1 MGRNEGIAEIE
12 CGRLFDLAI
21 IGGGATGLGTAV
33 EAASRG
39 LATVLI
45 DQHDFCKGTSSRS
58 TKLIHGGVRYLA
70 QGNARL
76 VIGALTERGRLLE
89 NAGHVVGALP
99 LVVPFYRWWEAP
111 YYLAGLKLYD
121 ALAGRRGIG
130 NSVFLSREKALSS
143 VPNLSGNGLRGGIL
157 FYDGQFDDARLA
169 VSLARTAANFGA
181 KLLNYVKALGLE
193 KDGVRLRGIACRD
206 ELTGRRFEIRAK
218 GVVNA
223 TGVFADEVRR
233 MDDPA
238 APRMIEASQGSHL
251 VLSREFL
258 PSDCGILV
266 PKTDDGRV
274 LFAIPW
280 HERVLAGTTDLK
292 VNHPELEP
300 RPLADEVD
308 FILRH
313 LSRYLARAPHR
324 SDILSM
330 FAGLR
335 PLIKGGEGT
344 ATKALSRDHSVIVS
358 TSGLVSVL
366 GGKWTT
372 YRKMGEDAVDRV
384 SEVAGLSPT
393 PSQTSE
399 LKLCGAT
406 GNGDSPRGGR
416 VFGRDESAIACLIE
430 KEPDLGRP
438 LAEGLPYTRA
448 DVVWAA
454 RSEWALTVEDVLA
467 RRTRLL
473 LLDARASM
481 EAAPDVAGLL
491 ARELGYGSAW
501 IASQAE
507 EYRELAKAYLP

>member
-12 CGRLFDLAI
+12 GGREFELAV
-21 IGGGATGLGTAV
+21 IGGGATGLGVAV

-39 LATVLI
+39 LSTVLI
-45 DQHDFCKGTSSRS
+45 DRHDFCKGTSSRS

-89 NAGHVVGALP
+89 NAGHVVKALP
-99 LVVPFYRWWEAP
+99 LIVPFYRWWEAP

-130 NSVFLSREKALSS
+130 HSVLLSREKALTSL
-143 VPNLSGNGLRGGIL
+143 PTLSDNGLRGGIL

-169 VSLARTAANFGA
+169 VSLARTASSFGA
-181 KLLNYVKALGLE
+181 KLLNYVRALGLE
-193 KDGVRLRGIACRD
+193 KREGRLCGISCRD
-206 ELTGRRFEIRAK
+206 ESTGREFAIRTKA
-218 GVVNA
+218 VVNA
-223 TGVFADEVRR
+223 TGVFADEVRK

-238 APRMIEASQGSHL
+238 AARMIEASQGSHL

-266 PKTDDGRV
+266 PKTDDARV

-280 HERVLAGTTDLK
+280 HDRVLAGTTDFK
-292 VNHPELEP
+292 VDHPELEP
-300 RPLADEVD
+300 RPLEEEVE

-313 LSRYLARAPHR
+313 LSRYLARAPRR

-335 PLIKGGEGT
+335 PLIRGGAGA

-358 TSGLVSVL
+358 PSGLVSVL

-384 SEVAGLSPT
+384 SEVAGLDPG
-393 PSQTSE
+393 PSRTSE
-399 LKLCGAT
+399 LKLHGASD
-406 GNGDSPRGGR
+406 NGDSARC
-416 VFGRDESAIACLIE
+416 FGRDEAALARLIE
-430 KEPDLGRP
+430 KEHDLAMP
-438 LAEGLPYTRA
+438 LAEGLPYQRA
-448 DVVWAA
+448 DVIWAG

-473 LLDARASM
+473 LLDARASI
-481 EAAPDVAGLL
+481 EAAPDVAALL
-491 ARELGYGSAW
+491 ARELGRDSAW
-501 IASQAE
+501 VASQVE
-507 EYRELAKAYLP
+507 EYRELAQSYLP